1 MAPYANGNIHIGH
14 SVNKILKDI
23 IIKSKGLSGFDSP
36 YVPGWDCHGLP
47 IEPKVEGMVGKPGEK
62 VSAAEFRAE
71 CRKYAKTQIEA
82 QKTDFIR
89 LGVLGDW
96 EHPYLTM
103 DFGTEANIIRSMAK
117 IVENGHLHKGSKP
130 VHWCTDCGS
139 ALAEAEVEYYDKN
152 SPPLMCASRL
162 SMRHPLPPSLTAP
175 KATPARARSLR

>member
-1 MAPYANGNIHIGH
+1 MAPHANGSIHIGH

-36 YVPGWDCHGLP
+36 CAGLGLP
-47 IEPKVEGMVGKPGEK
+47 RSAHRAESGRHGRQAGEK

-117 IVENGHLHKGSKP
+117 IVERPPAQRLQAG
-130 VHWCTDCGS
+130 
-139 ALAEAEVEYYDKN
+139 ALVY
-152 SPPLMCASRL
+152 RL
-162 SMRHPLPPSLTAP
+162 R
-175 KATPARARSLR
+175 LRTG